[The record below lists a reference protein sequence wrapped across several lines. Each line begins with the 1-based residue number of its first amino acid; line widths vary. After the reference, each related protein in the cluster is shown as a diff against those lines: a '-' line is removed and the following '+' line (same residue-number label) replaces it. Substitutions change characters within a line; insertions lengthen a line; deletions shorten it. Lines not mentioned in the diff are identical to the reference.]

1 MANLA
6 WIVPAWI
13 TAGALIAAAG
23 LVYRRLRYGRR
34 P

>member
-1 MANLA
+1 MDTILYAACLFA
-6 WIVPAWI
+6 TV
-13 TAGALIAAAG
+13 AAAG